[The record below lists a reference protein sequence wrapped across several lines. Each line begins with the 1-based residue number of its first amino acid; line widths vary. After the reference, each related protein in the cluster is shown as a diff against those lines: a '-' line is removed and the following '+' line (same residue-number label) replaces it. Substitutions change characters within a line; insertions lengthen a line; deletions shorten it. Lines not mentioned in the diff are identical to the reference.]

1 MKSSSK
7 SMPAKTPTVT
17 PAKARGR
24 PRTLQRDHVIN
35 VAMESYWVSGP
46 SNVSV
51 NDICKRAN
59 VSKPGLYREFGNE
72 DGLQKEVLDTYCDTW
87 LSALFDVLRIEQPFS
102 ASLQDVIALF
112 LKGRGMFTQ
121 PRGCLLREM
130 AMSQEQLGE
139 LTREAITAR
148 QHEAL
153 DRYAAW
159 IDNAIKRGDIT
170 TQIPLDIAASYVD
183 LQFGNAMTLIKREEP
198 DEKVEGI
205 MLLAFSVFE

>member
-7 SMPAKTPTVT
+7 SMPAKSSAKTPTVT

-72 DGLQKEVLDTYCDTW
+72 DGLQKEVQVREAAYLA
-87 LSALFDVLRIEQPFS
+87 SAAALVGQRNRVLRRAAQS
-102 ASLQDVIALF
+102 AGGVVISP
-112 LKGRGMFTQ
+112 KV
-121 PRGCLLREM
+121 
-130 AMSQEQLGE
+130 
-139 LTREAITAR
+139 
-148 QHEAL
+148 
-153 DRYAAW
+153 
-159 IDNAIKRGDIT
+159 T
-170 TQIPLDIAASYVD
+170 T
-183 LQFGNAMTLIKREEP
+183 K
-198 DEKVEGI
+198 
-205 MLLAFSVFE
+205 